1 MGEVNDKFEDGKLLV
16 KISKDTIDWASIN
29 AFRRIGFLLFIVTV
43 IFGAWYWYLT
53 DLSNKAA
60 SDIEIRT
67 QQEVNLSK
75 SNLYKA
81 SIDSVDLCLNA
92 LEKSTDLKDWYCER
106 ALQAYKNRLSKS
118 ELERVKELIDKKA
131 YGAMRADLLHKER
144 RIKYNELINRKQTKE
159 NQLLDKLLD
168 STSIA
173 IFLTLIIS
181 IYCFVVY
188 WLYKRSPNTNNACR
202 VMGNRRCKCDPNVH
216 TTGTDLGPTIT
227 GSSDSTT
234 SIGHPLRADGVLYN
248 SDTGTL
254 IKATQCAKLGCKIL
268 CGDITRFVS
277 ATAVTSFVTGKKYL
291 LTSSDNSNLAL
302 RWQTGSGDETG
313 HRQAGAA

>member
-1 MGEVNDKFEDGKLLV
+1 MGGVNDKFEDGKLLV

-188 WLYKRSPNTNNACR
+188 WLYKRSPNTNN
-202 VMGNRRCKCDPNVH
+202 V
-216 TTGTDLGPTIT
+216 
-227 GSSDSTT
+227 
-234 SIGHPLRADGVLYN
+234 
-248 SDTGTL
+248 
-254 IKATQCAKLGCKIL
+254 
-268 CGDITRFVS
+268 
-277 ATAVTSFVTGKKYL
+277 
-291 LTSSDNSNLAL
+291 
-302 RWQTGSGDETG
+302 
-313 HRQAGAA
+313 